1 MQVVLFRYDQS
12 NQGLGRCDALK
23 LLNTLTPA
31 NFSSTSSTSG
41 SSASPG
47 SSESSEESGTS
58 GTLGK
63 IEDACLLG
71 AHALNLLQS
80 GNLVSHVRKS
90 TKLTDLNTI
99 FTLI

>member
-31 NFSSTSSTSG
+31 NFSSTSG
-41 SSASPG
+41 SSGSPG